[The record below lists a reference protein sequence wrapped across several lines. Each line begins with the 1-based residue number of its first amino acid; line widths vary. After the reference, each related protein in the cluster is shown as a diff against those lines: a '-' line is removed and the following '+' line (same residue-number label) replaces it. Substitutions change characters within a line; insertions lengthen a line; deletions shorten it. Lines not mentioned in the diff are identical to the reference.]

1 MKLCLLPCLTHLE
14 GINISKS
21 VLHMAVHHQLAETQ
35 HLSAQ
40 VEGIAKSG
48 FLSFLEKKIYR
59 DITFMI
65 NNVQRNS
72 VPKKLLFKNYHKDDR
87 YLIFY

>member
-1 MKLCLLPCLTHLE
+1 MCVTKLYCLTHLE

-21 VLHMAVHHQLAETQ
+21 VLHVAVHHQLTETQ

-48 FLSFLEKKIYR
+48 FLSFLELHKY
-59 DITFMI
+59 I
-65 NNVQRNS
+65 NG
-72 VPKKLLFKNYHKDDR
+72 K
-87 YLIFY
+87 